1 MTSLPTQT
9 EPVHR
14 SEPGAASGARRAGAG
29 RAGAGRAGS
38 PVLRRVRRAVAGLA
52 AALALGLPAAQA
64 PAAGAAIDGDLTVL
78 QLNLCGSGFASCW
91 TGRAVPVAAGVIRDR
106 APQLVTLNEICA
118 GDLPVLRRALAD
130 GHGAGSVA
138 TAFTPALDRRTRAAI
153 RCRDG
158 RPYGIGVLAW
168 TPFPGARTQ
177 VSHGT
182 FRAQDP
188 RQPEQRVW
196 LCLTLRAGA
205 AAGVTG
211 CSTHLSSGGTRVATA
226 QCRELVG
233 LVPPGL
239 PADDGDSGGA
249 ALVVGGDLN
258 LAGPLPAGCAP
269 AGYRQAGMA
278 VQHVLARGLTV
289 REVGAVDLQAST
301 DHPGLLAV
309 LHRG

>member
-1 MTSLPTQT
+1 MTSLPAQA
-9 EPVHR
+9 EPVPR
-14 SEPGAASGARRAGAG
+14 SEPRTASGRR
-29 RAGAGRAGS
+29 RPGS
-38 PVLRRVRRAVAGLA
+38 VALRRVRRAVAGLA

-64 PAAGAAIDGDLTVL
+64 PAAGAAIDGDLAVL
-78 QLNLCGSGFASCW
+78 QLNLCGSGFAVCW

-138 TAFTPALDRRTRAAI
+138 AAFTPALDRRTRAAI

-168 TPFPGARTQ
+168 TPFPGARAQ
-177 VSHGT
+177 VSHGM

-226 QCRELVG
+226 QCRELLG
-233 LVPPGL
+233 AVPPGR
-239 PADDGDSGGA
+239 PADGGGDGA

-269 AGYRQAGMA
+269 AGYQQAGMA

-289 REVGAVDLQAST
+289 REVTAVDLQAST